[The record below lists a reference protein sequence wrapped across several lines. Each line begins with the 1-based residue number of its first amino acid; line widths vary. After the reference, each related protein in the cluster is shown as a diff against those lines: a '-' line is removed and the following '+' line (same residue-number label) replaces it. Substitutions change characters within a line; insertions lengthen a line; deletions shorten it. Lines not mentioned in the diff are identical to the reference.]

1 MSFIDEY
8 CTAFDDEDE
17 HKLEFTKIHNEFKAI
32 VEELLGELMAELGVT
47 DTQFLEA
54 CEKAEGNPIHKKIVD
69 QIVAVENFLAFK
81 KLMVKRNQ
89 ELNKQ
94 AMEMFAK
101 M

>member
-1 MSFIDEY
+1 MTINCEQD
-8 CTAFDDEDE
+8 
-17 HKLEFTKIHNEFKAI
+17 FKGI

-54 CEKAEGNPIHKKIVD
+54 CEKAEANPIHKKIVD

-94 AMEMFAK
+94 AMELFEK
-101 M
+101 QKTGV